1 MNKLLI
7 VDDNTQNLYMLE
19 TLLKTNGFEVVQA
32 VNGTE
37 ALELARTAPPD
48 LIISDILMPEMDG
61 FSLCRA
67 WRSDEQLKK
76 IPFIF
81 YTATYTDPKD
91 ERFALSLGA
100 DRFLVKPMEPIT
112 LVENVRQVLETQRN
126 HGKEDEQLQVE
137 KKEEDYYREYS
148 EVLIH
153 KLEDKMVQLQE
164 AHKRIFSL
172 YQASNILMTIKN
184 TPEMIHQVLTALV
197 ETAGYQQVDFFLLD
211 EKNDKLYLMDAVGFS
226 NETLTT
232 FRENLVFDRG
242 QAAGLVGLVA
252 KTGETINIPDTT
264 KDSRWISLDQ
274 TIQSAI
280 FVPVQYE
287 RRIIGVL
294 SLFSAA
300 SHDFNEE
307 DERNIITLANS
318 LAIALENKTN
328 QEQVQNQLQRLSAL
342 HNIDV
347 AINCSMD
354 LRATLNILL
363 SHVMAQL
370 KVDAS
375 DVVLFNWHSRSYE
388 YMTGSGFNTLTI
400 ENFGSGRNVAEKA
413 ILERR
418 TIHIARLT
426 DQPVPASF
434 INLWEKENFADY
446 WGVPLIAKG
455 VVKGVI
461 EVYHR
466 APFTAD
472 ADWVNY
478 LETLAGQAAIAIDNS
493 EMFEELQ
500 RSNYEL
506 RLAYDA
512 TIEGWSHALD
522 LRDKET
528 EGHAQRVTE
537 MTLKLAASMG
547 INNAELVHIRRGA
560 LLHDIGKVGVPD
572 NILLKPGSLTEEEW
586 EIMRMHP
593 QYAYDMLSSVTY
605 LQKALDIP
613 YCHHEKW
620 DGTGYPRGLKKE
632 QIPLAARL
640 FAVVDVWDALSS
652 DRPYRKAWQPEE
664 VLGYIQDQAGKH
676 FDPDVVELF
685 IKILNQESSSSITNE

>member
-1 MNKLLI
+1 MSKFLI
-7 VDDNTQNLYMLE
+7 VDDNPQNLYMLE
-19 TLLKTNGFEVVQA
+19 ILLKTNGYDVEQA
-32 VNGTE
+32 ANGLE
-37 ALELARTAPPD
+37 ALELARIAPPD
-48 LIISDILMPEMDG
+48 IIVSDILMPGMDG

-67 WRSDEQLKK
+67 WRSDEQLKM
-76 IPFIF
+76 IPFVF

-100 DRFLVKPMEPIT
+100 DRFLVKPMEPDIFM
-112 LVENVRQVLETQRN
+112 ENIRQVLEQQREN
-126 HGKEDEQLQVE
+126 KREVE
-137 KKEEDYYREYS
+137 LTPIDKEEDYYKEYS

-153 KLEDKMVQLQE
+153 KLEDKMMQLQKT
-164 AHKRIFSL
+164 HQRLFSL
-172 YQASNILMTIKN
+172 YQASNILMTVKL
-184 TPEMIHQVLTALV
+184 TSDMIHQVLLALV
-197 ETAGYQQVDFFLLD
+197 ETAGYQQANFFLSD
-211 EKNDKLYLMDAVGFS
+211 EKRDKLYLLDAVGFS

-232 FRENLVFDRG
+232 FRETLVFDRG
-242 QAAGLVGLVA
+242 QAAGLVGMVA
-252 KTGETINIPDTT
+252 KTGETINIPDTAN
-264 KDSRWISLDQ
+264 DARWISLDQ
-274 TIQSAI
+274 TIQSAL

-287 RRIIGVL
+287 RHMIGVL
-294 SLFSAA
+294 SLFSVEKNA
-300 SHDFNEE
+300 FNED

-318 LAIALENKTN
+318 LAIALENKAN
-328 QEQVQNQLQRLSAL
+328 QEQVQDQLQRLSAL

-363 SHVMAQL
+363 THVMAQL

-375 DVVLFNWHSRSYE
+375 DVVLYNWHSRSYE
-388 YMTGSGFNTLTI
+388 YVTGSGFNTRFI
-400 ENFGSGRNVAEKA
+400 ENIGSGRNIAEKA

-418 TIHIARLT
+418 TIHISRLT
-426 DQPVPASF
+426 DQPVPGSF
-434 INLWEKENFADY
+434 INLWEKENFVDY

-466 APFTAD
+466 EPFTSD
-472 ADWVNY
+472 SDWVNY
-478 LETLAGQAAIAIDNS
+478 LETLAGQAAIAIDNA
-493 EMFEELQ
+493 EMFEGLQ

-537 MTLKLAASMG
+537 MTLKLATSMG
-547 INNAELVHIRRGA
+547 INNSDLVHIRRGA
-560 LLHDIGKVGVPD
+560 LLHDIGKVGVSD

-620 DGTGYPRGLKKE
+620 DGSGYPRGLKGD
-632 QIPLAARL
+632 QIPMAARI

-685 IKILNQESSSSITNE
+685 LKVLKQENDQLNT

>member
-1 MNKLLI
+1 MQR
-7 VDDNTQNLYMLE
+7 DDA
-19 TLLKTNGFEVVQA
+19 K
-32 VNGTE
+32 E
-37 ALELARTAPPD
+37 ANN
-48 LIISDILMPEMDG
+48 
-61 FSLCRA
+61 
-67 WRSDEQLKK
+67 
-76 IPFIF
+76 
-81 YTATYTDPKD
+81 
-91 ERFALSLGA
+91 
-100 DRFLVKPMEPIT
+100 V
-112 LVENVRQVLETQRN
+112 LVE
-126 HGKEDEQLQVE
+126 KEDE
-137 KKEEDYYREYS
+137 YYREYS

-153 KLEDKMVQLQE
+153 KLEDKMVQLQN

-184 TPEMIHQVLTALV
+184 TPEMIRQVLTAMV
-197 ETAGYQQVDFFLLD
+197 DTAGYQQANFFLFD
-211 EKNDKLYLMDAVGFS
+211 EKQDKLYLLDAVGFS

-242 QAAGLVGLVA
+242 QAAGLVGMVA
-252 KTGETINIPDTT
+252 KNCETINIPDTS
-264 KDSRWISLDQ
+264 KDARWISLDQ
-274 TIQSAI
+274 SIQSAL
-280 FVPVQYE
+280 FVPIQFE
-287 RRIIGVL
+287 RHLIGVL
-294 SLFSAA
+294 SLFSVT
-300 SHDFNEE
+300 SHAFNEE

-347 AINCSMD
+347 AISCSMD
-354 LRATLNILL
+354 LRAMLNILL

-375 DVVLFNWHSRSYE
+375 DVVLFNWITRSYE
-388 YMTGSGFNTLTI
+388 FMTGSGFNTRTI
-400 ENFGSGRNVAEKA
+400 ENIGPGRNVAEKA

-418 TIHIARLT
+418 TIHIERLT

-434 INLWEKENFADY
+434 ISLWEKENFVDY

-466 APFTAD
+466 EPFNPD
-472 ADWVNY
+472 ADWGNY
-478 LETLAGQAAIAIDNS
+478 LETLAGQAAIAIDNA
-493 EMFEELQ
+493 EMFEGLQ

-528 EGHAQRVTE
+528 EGHAKRVTE

-593 QYAYDMLSSVTY
+593 QYAYDMLASVTY

-620 DGTGYPRGLKKE
+620 DGSGYPRGLKGE
-632 QIPLAARL
+632 QIPLAARI

-652 DRPYRKAWQPEE
+652 DRPYRKAWQPED

-676 FDPDVVELF
+676 FNPDVVELF
-685 IKILNQESSSSITNE
+685 FKLLNQENN

>member
-1 MNKLLI
+1 M
-7 VDDNTQNLYMLE
+7 
-19 TLLKTNGFEVVQA
+19 VQA
-32 VNGTE
+32 VNGSE
-37 ALELARTAPPD
+37 ALKLARSAPPD

-67 WRSDEQLKK
+67 WRLDERLKK
-76 IPFIF
+76 IPFVF
-81 YTATYTDPKD
+81 YTATYTDTKD
-91 ERFALSLGA
+91 ERFAINLGA
-100 DRFLVKPMEPIT
+100 DRFLVKPMEPLT
-112 LVENVRQVLETQRN
+112 FLENVRQVLEMQRDDAKEAKN
-126 HGKEDEQLQVE
+126 VLVEKEDE
-137 KKEEDYYREYS
+137 YYREYS

-153 KLEDKMVQLQE
+153 KLEDKMVQLQN

-184 TPEMIHQVLTALV
+184 TPEMIRQVLTAMV
-197 ETAGYQQVDFFLLD
+197 DTAGYQQANFFLFD
-211 EKNDKLYLMDAVGFS
+211 EKQDKLYLLDAVGFS

-242 QAAGLVGLVA
+242 QAAGLVGMVA
-252 KTGETINIPDTT
+252 KNCETINIPDTS
-264 KDSRWISLDQ
+264 KDARWISLDQ
-274 TIQSAI
+274 SIQSAL
-280 FVPVQYE
+280 FVPIQFE
-287 RRIIGVL
+287 RHLIGVL
-294 SLFSAA
+294 SLFSVT
-300 SHDFNEE
+300 SHAFNEE

-347 AINCSMD
+347 AISCSMD
-354 LRATLNILL
+354 LRAMLNILL

-375 DVVLFNWHSRSYE
+375 DVVLFNWHTRSYE
-388 YMTGSGFNTLTI
+388 FMTGSGFNTRTI
-400 ENFGSGRNVAEKA
+400 ENIGPGRNVAEKA

-418 TIHIARLT
+418 TIHIERLT

-434 INLWEKENFADY
+434 ISLWEKENFVDY

-466 APFTAD
+466 EPFNPD

-478 LETLAGQAAIAIDNS
+478 LETLAGQAAIAIDNA
-493 EMFEELQ
+493 EMFEGLQ

-528 EGHAQRVTE
+528 EGHAKRVTE

-593 QYAYDMLSSVTY
+593 QYAYDMLASVTY

-620 DGTGYPRGLKKE
+620 DGSGYPRGLNGE
-632 QIPLAARL
+632 QIPLAARI

-652 DRPYRKAWQPEE
+652 DRPYRKAWQPED

-676 FDPDVVELF
+676 FNPDVVELF
-685 IKILNQESSSSITNE
+685 FKLLNQENN

>member
-19 TLLKTNGFEVVQA
+19 TLLKTNGFEVEQA
-32 VNGTE
+32 MNGSE
-37 ALELARTAPPD
+37 ALRLARIAPPAM
-48 LIISDILMPEMDG
+48 IISDILMPEMDG

-67 WRSDEQLKK
+67 WRSDEQLKE

-81 YTATYTDPKD
+81 YTATYTDVKD
-91 ERFALSLGA
+91 ERFALNLGA
-100 DRFLVKPMEPIT
+100 DRFLVKPMEPDIF
-112 LVENVRQVLETQRN
+112 LENVRQVLETRRED
-126 HGKEDEQLQVE
+126 GKENEQIQTVVE
-137 KKEEDYYREYS
+137 EEYYREYS

-153 KLEDKMVQLQE
+153 KLEDKMVQLQK

-172 YQASNILMTIKN
+172 YQASNILMTVKN
-184 TPEMIHQVLTALV
+184 TPDLIHQVLTALV
-197 ETAGYQQVDFFLLD
+197 ETAGYQQINFFLFD
-211 EKNDKLYLMDAVGFS
+211 ERQDKLYLLDAVGFS

-242 QAAGLVGLVA
+242 QAAGLVGMVA

-264 KDSRWISLDQ
+264 KDARWISLDQ
-274 TIQSAI
+274 TIQSAL
-280 FVPVQYE
+280 FVPVQFE
-287 RRIIGVL
+287 RHMIGVL
-294 SLFSAA
+294 SLFSVESCA
-300 SHDFNEE
+300 FNEE

-318 LAIALENKTN
+318 LAIAMENKAN
-328 QEQVQNQLQRLSAL
+328 QDQVQNQLQRLSAL

-363 SHVMAQL
+363 THVMAQL

-375 DVVLFNWHSRSYE
+375 DVVLFNWHTRSYE
-388 YMTGSGFNTLTI
+388 YMTGSGFNTRI
-400 ENFGSGRNVAEKA
+400 VENIGSGRNIAEKA

-418 TIHIARLT
+418 TIHIAQLT

-466 APFTAD
+466 EPFNPD
-472 ADWVNY
+472 SDWVNY
-478 LETLAGQAAIAIDNS
+478 LETLAGQAAIAIDNA
-493 EMFEELQ
+493 EMFEGLQ

-547 INNAELVHIRRGA
+547 INNTDLVHIRRGA

-593 QYAYDMLSSVTY
+593 QYAYDMLASVTY

-620 DGTGYPRGLKKE
+620 DGTGYPRGLKGE
-632 QIPLAARL
+632 QIPLAARI

-652 DRPYRKAWQPEE
+652 DRPYRKAWQPED

-685 IKILNQESSSSITNE
+685 IKVLNQENN

>member
-1 MNKLLI
+1 MKKLLI

-32 VNGTE
+32 VNGSE

-61 FSLCRA
+61 FSLCRE
-67 WRSDEQLKK
+67 WRSDELLKK

-100 DRFLVKPMEPIT
+100 DRFLVKPMEPDI
-112 LVENVRQVLETQRN
+112 LMENVRQALETQRD

-153 KLEDKMVQLQE
+153 KLEDKMAQLQE

-172 YQASNILMTIKN
+172 YQASNIIMTIKN
-184 TPEMIHQVLTALV
+184 TPEMIHQVLKTLV
-197 ETAGYQQVDFFLLD
+197 ETAGYQQVDFFLFD

-264 KDSRWISLDQ
+264 KDERWISLDQ
-274 TIQSAI
+274 TIQSAL

-287 RRIIGVL
+287 RRMIGVL

-307 DERNIITLANS
+307 DERNIITLTNS

-593 QYAYDMLSSVTY
+593 QYAYDMLASVTY

-685 IKILNQESSSSITNE
+685 IKILNQESNSSITNE

>member
-1 MNKLLI
+1 MSKLLI
-7 VDDNTQNLYMLE
+7 VDDNTQNLYMME
-19 TLLKTNGFEVVQA
+19 TLLRTNGFEVVQA
-32 VNGTE
+32 VNGAE

-67 WRSDEQLKK
+67 WRLDERLKK
-76 IPFIF
+76 IPFVF
-81 YTATYTDPKD
+81 YTATYTDTKD
-91 ERFALSLGA
+91 ERFAINLGA
-100 DRFLVKPMEPIT
+100 DRFLVKPMEPLT
-112 LVENVRQVLETQRN
+112 FLENVRQVLEMQRDDAKEAKTVLVE
-126 HGKEDEQLQVE
+126 KEDE
-137 KKEEDYYREYS
+137 YYREYS

-153 KLEDKMVQLQE
+153 KLEDKMVQLQN

-184 TPEMIHQVLTALV
+184 TPEMIHQVLTAMV
-197 ETAGYQQVDFFLLD
+197 DTAGYQQANFFLFD
-211 EKNDKLYLMDAVGFS
+211 EKQDKLYLLDAVGFS

-252 KTGETINIPDTT
+252 KTGETINIPDTS
-264 KDSRWISLDQ
+264 KDARWISLDQ
-274 TIQSAI
+274 TILSAI

-287 RRIIGVL
+287 RRMIGVL
-294 SLFSAA
+294 SLFSMT
-300 SHDFNEE
+300 SHAFNEE

-375 DVVLFNWHSRSYE
+375 DVVLFNWHTRSYE
-388 YMTGSGFNTLTI
+388 FITGSGFNTRTI
-400 ENFGSGRNVAEKA
+400 ENIGPGRNVAEKA

-418 TIHIARLT
+418 TIHITRLT

-434 INLWEKENFADY
+434 INLWEKENLADY

-466 APFTAD
+466 APFTPD

-478 LETLAGQAAIAIDNS
+478 LETLAGQAAIAIDNA
-493 EMFEELQ
+493 EMFEDLQ

-528 EGHAQRVTE
+528 EGHAKRVTE

-547 INNAELVHIRRGA
+547 INNAEMVHIRRGA

-593 QYAYDMLSSVTY
+593 QYAYDMLASVTY
-605 LQKALDIP
+605 LQKVLDIP

-620 DGTGYPRGLKKE
+620 DGSGYPRGLKGE
-632 QIPLAARL
+632 QIPLAARI

-685 IKILNQESSSSITNE
+685 IKVLNQENN

>member
-1 MNKLLI
+1 MSKLLI
-7 VDDNTQNLYMLE
+7 VDDNTQNLYMME
-19 TLLKTNGFEVVQA
+19 TLLRTNGFEVVQA
-32 VNGTE
+32 VNGAE

-61 FSLCRA
+61 FGLCRE
-67 WRSDEQLKK
+67 WRSDDRLKK

-81 YTATYTDPKD
+81 YTATYTDSKD
-91 ERFALSLGA
+91 ERFAINLGA
-100 DRFLVKPMEPIT
+100 DRFLVKPMEPLT
-112 LVENVRQVLETQRN
+112 FLENVRQVLEMQRDDAKEAKN
-126 HGKEDEQLQVE
+126 MLVEKEDE
-137 KKEEDYYREYS
+137 YYREYS

-153 KLEDKMVQLQE
+153 KLEDKMVQLQN

-197 ETAGYQQVDFFLLD
+197 DTAGYQQANFFLLD
-211 EKNDKLYLMDAVGFS
+211 EKQDKLYLLDAVGFS

-232 FRENLVFDRG
+232 FRENRVFDRG
-242 QAAGLVGLVA
+242 QATGLVGMVA
-252 KTGETINIPDTT
+252 KNCETINIPDTS
-264 KDSRWISLDQ
+264 KDARWISLDQ
-274 TIQSAI
+274 SIQSAL
-280 FVPVQYE
+280 FVPIQFE
-287 RRIIGVL
+287 RHLIGVL
-294 SLFSAA
+294 SLFSVN
-300 SHDFNEE
+300 SHAFNEE

-375 DVVLFNWHSRSYE
+375 DVVLFNWHTRSYE
-388 YMTGSGFNTLTI
+388 FITGSGFNTRTI
-400 ENFGSGRNVAEKA
+400 ENIGPGRNVAEKA

-418 TIHIARLT
+418 TIHITRLT

-434 INLWEKENFADY
+434 INLWEKENLADY

-466 APFTAD
+466 APFTPD

-478 LETLAGQAAIAIDNS
+478 LETLAGQAAIAIDNA
-493 EMFEELQ
+493 EMFEDLQ

-528 EGHAQRVTE
+528 EGHAKRVTE

-547 INNAELVHIRRGA
+547 INNAEMVHIRRGA

-593 QYAYDMLSSVTY
+593 QYAYDMLASVTY

-620 DGTGYPRGLKKE
+620 DGSGYPRGLKGE
-632 QIPLAARL
+632 QIPLAARI

-685 IKILNQESSSSITNE
+685 IKVLNQENN

>member
-81 YTATYTDPKD
+81 YTATYTDLKD

-100 DRFLVKPMEPIT
+100 DRFLVKPMEPVAF
-112 LVENVRQVLETQRN
+112 LENVYQVLEMQRDDGKEGKN
-126 HGKEDEQLQVE
+126 VLVEKEDE
-137 KKEEDYYREYS
+137 YYREYS

-153 KLEDKMVQLQE
+153 KLEDKMVQLQN
-164 AHKRIFSL
+164 ANKRIFSL

-184 TPEMIHQVLTALV
+184 TPDMIHQVLTAMV
-197 ETAGYQQVDFFLLD
+197 DTAGYQQANFFLFD
-211 EKNDKLYLMDAVGFS
+211 EKQDKLYLLDAVGFS
-226 NETLTT
+226 NETITT
-232 FRENLVFDRG
+232 YRENLVFDRG
-242 QAAGLVGLVA
+242 QVAGLVGLVA
-252 KTGETINIPDTT
+252 KTGETINIPDTA
-264 KDSRWISLDQ
+264 KDERWISLDQ

-287 RRIIGVL
+287 RRMIGVL
-294 SLFSAA
+294 SLFSIA
-300 SHDFNEE
+300 SHAFNEE

-388 YMTGSGFNTLTI
+388 YMTGSGFITGTI
-400 ENFGSGRNVAEKA
+400 ENIGSGRNVAEKS

-418 TIHIARLT
+418 TIHITRLT

-434 INLWEKENFADY
+434 INLWEKENLADY

-466 APFTAD
+466 APFTPD
-472 ADWVNY
+472 ADWINY
-478 LETLAGQAAIAIDNS
+478 LETLAGQAAIAIDNA
-493 EMFEELQ
+493 EMFEDLQ

-528 EGHAQRVTE
+528 EGHAKRVTE

-547 INNAELVHIRRGA
+547 INNADLVHIRRGA

-593 QYAYDMLSSVTY
+593 QYAYDMLASVTY

-620 DGTGYPRGLKKE
+620 DGTGYPRGLKGE
-632 QIPLAARL
+632 QIPLAARI

-652 DRPYRKAWQPEE
+652 DRPYRKAWQPED

-676 FDPDVVELF
+676 FDPDVVEIFFKLF
-685 IKILNQESSSSITNE
+685 N